1 MYRFLGFFIGMEN
14 MIALQIQA
22 HNVGKSIKEDIK
34 NSLKNNELHVVLQPK
49 ISTQNP
55 AVLTPQILG
64 AELLLRWHHPRWGF
78 IPTETWINLAEKNNL
93 LSEITAFI
101 TTEAIKLLKNPLFK
115 GLTLSVNVSPACFD
129 NAYAEF
135 VVKTLAD
142 AGVKG
147 EQLILEITESNTLNC
162 LEPLIAAV
170 NKVRATGVKIAL
182 DDFGIGFSSMKYLID
197 IPIDIVKIDKEF
209 VQKAPALPVAKV
221 VLSTLISLAK
231 DIGAQVI
238 VEGVETR
245 EQYDLVQTMNV
256 DAIQGFFFSK
266 PLNLHEFML
275 KYLQEKVNVSDDS
288 VWGDSLAAATSIIL
302 KKAHV
307 KIKQNNMPRLTA

>member
-1 MYRFLGFFIGMEN
+1 MKN
-14 MIALQIQA
+14 MIALQIQTQE
-22 HNVGKSIKEDIK
+22 IEEDIK
-34 NSLKNNELHVVLQPK
+34 NALKNNELFVFLQSK
-49 ISTQNP
+49 ISTKTPNF
-55 AVLTPQILG
+55 LTPQILG
-64 AELLLRWHHPRWGF
+64 AEMLIRWHHPRWGF

-101 TTEAIKLLKNPLFK
+101 TRKAITLLKNPLFK

-129 NAYAEF
+129 DTYAEF
-135 VVKTLAD
+135 VLKTLTD

-147 EQLILEITESNTLNC
+147 EQLILEITESNTINC
-162 LEPLIAAV
+162 LAPLIAAV
-170 NKVRATGVKIAL
+170 NKVRAAGVKIAL

-209 VQKAPALPVAKV
+209 VQKAPTLPIAKV

-256 DAIQGFFFSK
+256 DGIQGFFFSK
-266 PLNLHEFML
+266 PINLQEFML
-275 KYLQEKVNVSDDS
+275 KYLEEKLNISNDS
-288 VWGDSLAAATSIIL
+288 LWGDSVASTTSTIL
-302 KKAHV
+302 KKAQV
-307 KIKQNNMPRLTA
+307 KIKQNNMDRLTA